1 MEKKVYEIAVIVK
14 AVNSDFW
21 QTILSGAKAAMR
33 DHEYIHVKTYGPPE
47 ESDVKEQV
55 EILERIVD
63 EHPDGIVIASTSNDL
78 TVPAIERAMAAGI
91 PVVTLDNQV
100 STDKYIAFMGTDS
113 VKAAGTAADAM
124 VADWNNMN
132 LDVEYKKVLVI
143 NSARSSKVDL
153 DRDAGFQERIRELV
167 PSIQP
172 MGVQY
177 VENDPAL
184 TEQVV
189 CESLEKHKDL
199 IGIFADNDMT
209 GVGVANGIKR
219 AGAAG
224 KVAAY
229 AFDANDVEI
238 QAVKDG
244 FLSGMV
250 VQKPFEMGYRG
261 VMFAVDAIEGRP
273 VEKKID
279 TGGTIVTKKNLED
292 ADVVKLLYPEKL

>member
-1 MEKKVYEIAVIVK
+1 
-14 AVNSDFW
+14 
-21 QTILSGAKAAMR
+21 
-33 DHEYIHVKTYGPPE
+33 
-47 ESDVKEQV
+47 
-55 EILERIVD
+55 
-63 EHPDGIVIASTSNDL
+63 
-78 TVPAIERAMAAGI
+78 
-91 PVVTLDNQV
+91 
-100 STDKYIAFMGTDS
+100 
-113 VKAAGTAADAM
+113 
-124 VADWNNMN
+124 
-132 LDVEYKKVLVI
+132 
-143 NSARSSKVDL
+143 
-153 DRDAGFQERIRELV
+153 
-167 PSIQP
+167 
-172 MGVQY
+172 
-177 VENDPAL
+177 
-184 TEQVV
+184 
-189 CESLEKHKDL
+189 
-199 IGIFADNDMT
+199 MT

>member
-177 VENDPAL
+177 VEKIRRL
-184 TEQVV
+184 R
-189 CESLEKHKDL
+189 SRW
-199 IGIFADNDMT
+199 FA
-209 GVGVANGIKR
+209 
-219 AGAAG
+219 
-224 KVAAY
+224 KV
-229 AFDANDVEI
+229 
-238 QAVKDG
+238 
-244 FLSGMV
+244 
-250 VQKPFEMGYRG
+250 
-261 VMFAVDAIEGRP
+261 
-273 VEKKID
+273 
-279 TGGTIVTKKNLED
+279 
-292 ADVVKLLYPEKL
+292 